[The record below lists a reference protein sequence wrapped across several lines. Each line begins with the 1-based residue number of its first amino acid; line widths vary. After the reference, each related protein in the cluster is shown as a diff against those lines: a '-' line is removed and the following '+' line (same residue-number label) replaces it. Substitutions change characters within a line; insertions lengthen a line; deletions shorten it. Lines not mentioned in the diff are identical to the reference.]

1 MKPASRFLGVGLV
14 LVVLLGAAAA
24 AGVIWQT
31 RRATAAS
38 ALGRLQVAGT
48 VESELQANRLRELQ
62 LRAEVLARDTA
73 FVGYVAQSLIPN
85 PQLGG
90 AVDAASISDLLTERR
105 RGYDI
110 AAVLDPQGKLI
121 ATSGILLRDPA
132 AILHDP
138 LVLKAIHS
146 LKSVQGT
153 WVDHGELLWVAINPL
168 LRGGAL
174 QGVLLTATH
183 VDSAFAI
190 AVGRIAR
197 TPVTFVIQPSPGAP
211 PAPTSSGVDDWVTQ
225 AISTQLPTVLA
236 QVQPHALPLAGGQH
250 RSTAWVTPLETQGGR
265 AALVVLAADPAG
277 GSFPDAAA
285 RPLLLGVAVLTALGV
300 LIVLLLWRRTWLPL
314 QNMLELIQ
322 RAAETGDHHLTARVG
337 GSPIVRGLRDSINP
351 LLLRLEPRSRRE
363 N

>member
-1 MKPASRFLGVGLV
+1 MKPASRFLLFGLV
-14 LVVLLGAAAA
+14 LVAVLGAAAA
-24 AGVIWQT
+24 AGVLWQT
-31 RRATAAS
+31 RRAAAAS

-73 FVGYVAQSLIPN
+73 FVDYVAQSLRPN

-138 LVLKAIHS
+138 LVLKAIQS
-146 LKSVQGT
+146 LTPVQGT
-153 WVDHGELLWVAINPL
+153 WVDHGQLLWVAVNPL

-197 TPVTFVIQPSPGAP
+197 TPVTFAIQPSPGAA
-211 PAPTSSGVDDWVTQ
+211 PAPASSGVDDWMAQ
-225 AISTQLPTVLA
+225 AISNQVAAVLA
-236 QVQPHALPLAGGQH
+236 PAQPHVLPLASGQH
-250 RSTAWVTPLETQGGR
+250 RSTAWVTPLDTQGGR
-265 AALVVLAADPAG
+265 AALVALATDPAS

-285 RPLLLGVAVLTALGV
+285 QPLLLGVAVLTALGV

-314 QNMLELIQ
+314 QEMLELIR

-351 LLLRLEPRSRRE
+351 LLLRPEMKSRRE

>member
-1 MKPASRFLGVGLV
+1 MKPASRFLLFGLV
-14 LVVLLGAAAA
+14 LVAVLGAAAA
-24 AGVIWQT
+24 AGVLWQT
-31 RRATAAS
+31 RRAAAAS

-73 FVGYVAQSLIPN
+73 FVDYVAQSLIPN

-197 TPVTFVIQPSPGAP
+197 TPVTFAIQPSPGAP
-211 PAPTSSGVDDWVTQ
+211 PAPASSGVDDWVTQ
-225 AISTQLPTVLA
+225 AISTQLAAVLA
-236 QVQPHALPLAGGQH
+236 QTSAQALPLAGAQH
-250 RSTAWVTPLETQGGR
+250 RTTAWVTPLSTQGGR
-265 AALVVLAADPAG
+265 AALVALAADRASA
-277 GSFPDAAA
+277 SFMDTAA
-285 RPLLLGVAVLTALGV
+285 RPLLLGVVVLTALGV
-300 LIVLLLWRRTWLPL
+300 LVVLLLWWRTWQPL
-314 QNMLELIQ
+314 QDMLELIR
-322 RAAETGDHHLTARVG
+322 RAAQTGDHHLTARVS
-337 GSPIVRGLRDSINP
+337 GSPIVRDLRDSINP
-351 LLLRLEPRSRRE
+351 LLLRPEPKSSRE
-363 N
+363 S

>member
-1 MKPASRFLGVGLV
+1 MKPANRFLLSGVV
-14 LVVLLGAAAA
+14 LVAVLGVASA
-24 AGVIWQT
+24 AGMLWQT
-31 RRATAAS
+31 RRAAAAS

-62 LRAEVLARDTA
+62 LRAEVLASDTA
-73 FVGYVAQSLIPN
+73 FVDYVAQSLIPN

-110 AAVLDPQGKLI
+110 AAVLDPQGRLI
-121 ATSGILLRDPA
+121 ATSGILLRDPV

-146 LKSVQGT
+146 QTPVQGT
-153 WVDHGELLWVAINPL
+153 WVDHGELLWVAVNPL

-197 TPVTFVIQPSPGAP
+197 TPVTFAIQPSPGAS
-211 PAPTSSGVDDWVTQ
+211 PAPASSGVDDWVAQ
-225 AISTQLPTVLA
+225 AIGAQLPAVLA
-236 QVQPHALPLAGGQH
+236 PAPAHALTLASGLH
-250 RSTAWVTPLETQGGR
+250 RSAAWVTPLDTQGGR
-265 AALVVLAADPAG
+265 AALVALAANPAG
-277 GSFPDAAA
+277 RSIPDGAQ
-285 RPLLLGVAVLTALGV
+285 PLLLGVATFTGLGLLV
-300 LIVLLLWRRTWLPL
+300 VLLLWRRTWLPL
-314 QNMLELIQ
+314 QEMLELIR
-322 RAAETGDHHLTARVG
+322 RAAQTGDQHLTARVS
-337 GSPIVRGLRDSINP
+337 GSPIVRDLRDSINP
-351 LLLRLEPRSRRE
+351 LLLRPLSKQQRE
-363 N
+363 S

>member
-1 MKPASRFLGVGLV
+1 MKLASRSLLSGLALV
-14 LVVLLGAAAA
+14 LVLGFAAA

-31 RRATAAS
+31 RHAA
-38 ALGRLQVAGT
+38 AAGARGRLQVAGT

-62 LRAEVLARDTA
+62 LRAELLASDTA
-73 FVGYVAQSLIPN
+73 FVDYVAQSLIPN

-121 ATSGILLRDPA
+121 ATSGILLRAPA
-132 AILHDP
+132 AILRDP

-146 LKSVQGT
+146 LTPVQGT
-153 WVDHGELLWVAINPL
+153 WVDHGQLLWVAVNPL

-197 TPVTFVIQPSPGAP
+197 TPVTFAIQPSPGAS
-211 PAPTSSGVDDWVTQ
+211 PAPASSGVDDWVAQ
-225 AISTQLPTVLA
+225 AIGAQLPAVLA
-236 QVQPHALPLAGGQH
+236 PASAHALTLASGQH
-250 RSTAWVTPLETQGGR
+250 RSAAWITPLDTQGGR
-265 AALVVLAADPAG
+265 AALVALAVDPATG
-277 GSFPDAAA
+277 RFPDAAA
-285 RPLLLGVAVLTALGV
+285 QPLLPGVVVLTALGV

-314 QNMLELIQ
+314 QEMLELIR
-322 RAAETGDHHLTARVG
+322 RAAETGDHHLTLRVG

-351 LLLRLEPRSRRE
+351 LLLRPQPKSRSDS
-363 N
+363 